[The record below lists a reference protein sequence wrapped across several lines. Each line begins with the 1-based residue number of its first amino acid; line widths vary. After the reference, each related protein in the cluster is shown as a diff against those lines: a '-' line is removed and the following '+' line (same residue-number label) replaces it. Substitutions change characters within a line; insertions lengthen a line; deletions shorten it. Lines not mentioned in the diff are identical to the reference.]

1 SLVAV
6 GRGGSNLN
14 MMNPLR
20 RPEPAALWLLGQ
32 GLLRAVSAALV
43 LGAADDDRPRRALNN
58 GHLVEGQGG
67 AVAQQ
72 VDAGAAHAT
81 LGLMGH
87 GHWLSLRTAWRFS
100 LQRFA
105 LCALLFRPCPQMS
118 QIALQ
123 ARARSVLPMM
133 FSCVAPG

>member
-1 SLVAV
+1 
-6 GRGGSNLN
+6 RGWAWRVEFEHSNTSPPTGAGSGVVV
-14 MMNPLR
+14 R
-20 RPEPAALWLLGQ
+20 G

-43 LGAADDDRPRRALNN
+43 LGAADDDRPMRALNN

-67 AVAQQ
+67 AVAPD
-72 VDAGAAHAT
+72 VLAGAAHAA
-81 LGLMGH
+81 LGLMDH
-87 GHWLSLRTAWRFS
+87 SLALRLAWRFS

-123 ARARSVLPMM
+123 ARARSVL
-133 FSCVAPG
+133 